1 MSSLAQ
7 QTFRILKD
15 NFFWIDSLSTV
26 PGSGLDKDRQDA
38 EIEEILD
45 VANKINLS
53 NGATSMKSSTTV
65 DASVAAGGGSASM
78 MYSQEGSLAKAS
90 SMSTRLAVECCQ
102 GCSTNLVRQQ
112 VNIYIY
118 IYIYMYMYM
127 YVYVCIYVY
136 IVYNMYVICI

>member
-26 PGSGLDKDRQDA
+26 PGSGLDKDRQEA

-65 DASVAAGGGSASM
+65 DASVAAGGGSASV
-78 MYSQEGSLAKAS
+78 MYSQESSLAKATG
-90 SMSTRLAVECCQ
+90 MSTRLAVECCQ

-118 IYIYMYMYM
+118 IYVCMYI
-127 YVYVCIYVY
+127 CIYVY
-136 IVYNMYVICI
+136 TYIQTYMYILYIICM